1 LTGHV
6 NYHGHTIEVTQ
17 GQLAAGSSRVEV
29 SGTFDH
35 SPGHLDEGRVRFRVA
50 SNPMPLDQIQAV
62 QKLRPGAK
70 GTAEVAADGDLDL
83 APTRTGAMVFRIA
96 SLNADLA
103 ARNLELDGQSLGDA
117 HLTAKSQNA
126 VLHAQLESDFAN
138 SAIRGEG
145 QWRLEGNYPG
155 SATVTFS
162 RLDFARLRGWI
173 SPDQTS
179 ADNLSGFAEGELHI
193 DGPALQAEATKSE
206 LRIRTFEISAAAP
219 VDTGNP
225 SSPAE
230 RLTLKN
236 SGPIVA
242 SMLNNVVTID
252 SARFVGRS
260 TDLSIGGKV
269 LLQQKNPLDLRVTGN
284 LDLAIVQEF
293 NHDFVSSGTVVAEA
307 TVRGPLD
314 SPEMA
319 GRLQFQNAAFSL
331 SDFPNG
337 ISNANGVILLT
348 NNLRGTTRENRG
360 TIQSFT
366 GETGGGKIQL
376 IGFATYSTAEAVFQL
391 HATAEQVRVRYP
403 EGVSTVADA
412 SLDLTGT
419 TARSQLSGTVT
430 ILRTGFNLQSDFSS
444 VIAKSAE
451 PVRTPATQ
459 TGILGGLNFDV
470 QIQTAP
476 DIQFQS
482 SLTEDI
488 QMEANLRLR
497 GTFSNP
503 AVVGRVNITQGQM
516 VFYGTK
522 YTINQ
527 GSIAFYN
534 PLKVEPILDIDLET
548 KAHGI
553 DITLTVAGPL
563 NKLHLTPRSDPPLQF
578 NEIVAL
584 LATGRAPTSDPT
596 MLTQQ
601 STAPQ
606 SWQQMGASTLLGQA
620 IANPVAGRLQRF
632 FGVSK
637 LRIDPTIAGVE
648 NNPQARLTLEQQI
661 TPAITFTYIT
671 NVTSTN
677 PQVIRMEWAFS
688 KQWSA
693 VALREENGT
702 FGLDFF
708 FKKRF

>member
-1 LTGHV
+1 
-6 NYHGHTIEVTQ
+6 
-17 GQLAAGSSRVEV
+17 
-29 SGTFDH
+29 
-35 SPGHLDEGRVRFRVA
+35 
-50 SNPMPLDQIQAV
+50 
-62 QKLRPGAK
+62 
-70 GTAEVAADGDLDL
+70 
-83 APTRTGAMVFRIA
+83 
-96 SLNADLA
+96 
-103 ARNLELDGQSLGDA
+103 
-117 HLTAKSQNA
+117 
-126 VLHAQLESDFAN
+126 
-138 SAIRGEG
+138 
-145 QWRLEGNYPG
+145 
-155 SATVTFS
+155 
-162 RLDFARLRGWI
+162 
-173 SPDQTS
+173 
-179 ADNLSGFAEGELHI
+179 
-193 DGPALQAEATKSE
+193 
-206 LRIRTFEISAAAP
+206 
-219 VDTGNP
+219 
-225 SSPAE
+225 
-230 RLTLKN
+230 
-236 SGPIVA
+236 
-242 SMLNNVVTID
+242 
-252 SARFVGRS
+252 
-260 TDLSIGGKV
+260 
-269 LLQQKNPLDLRVTGN
+269 
-284 LDLAIVQEF
+284 
-293 NHDFVSSGTVVAEA
+293 
-307 TVRGPLD
+307 
-314 SPEMA
+314 
-319 GRLQFQNAAFSL
+319 
-331 SDFPNG
+331 
-337 ISNANGVILLT
+337 VILLT